1 MREVHLSTG
10 LYDNKVYTLADNEN
24 LKIRVVGKT
33 FPNLTYLFK
42 AKNGTM
48 SCTKK
53 IIDNLVEF
61 ERKDLVYGKFQAKII
76 VMANENVVKE
86 YELEDL
92 ILKEE
97 NSELKVIPEFE
108 VLKGEFNKVKSENEA
123 MKQEIAELRELCENT
138 KQLVVELNGLTE
150 KVGA

>member
-1 MREVHLSTG
+1 MKEVYLSNG
-10 LYDNKVYTLADNEN
+10 LYEKKVLVIDENEK
-24 LKIRVVGKT
+24 LKIRVIGKK
-33 FPNLTYLFK
+33 FRKLTYLFK

-108 VLKGEFNKVKSENEA
+108 ILKGEFNKVKSENEA

>member
-1 MREVHLSTG
+1 MKEVHLSTG
-10 LYDNKVYTLADNEN
+10 LYDNKVLVLADNEN

-97 NSELKVIPEFE
+97 NL
-108 VLKGEFNKVKSENEA
+108 
-123 MKQEIAELRELCENT
+123 
-138 KQLVVELNGLTE
+138 
-150 KVGA
+150 

>member
-1 MREVHLSTG
+1 MKEVHLSTG
-10 LYDNKVYTLADNEN
+10 LYDNKVLVLADNEN

-33 FPNLTYLFK
+33 LPNLTYLFK

-53 IIDNLVEF
+53 VIDNLVEF

-108 VLKGEFNKVKSENEA
+108 ILKGEFNKVKSENEA

-138 KQLVVELNGLTE
+138 KNLVVELNGLTE
-150 KVGA
+150 KVGV

>member
-1 MREVHLSTG
+1 
-10 LYDNKVYTLADNEN
+10 
-24 LKIRVVGKT
+24 
-33 FPNLTYLFK
+33 
-42 AKNGTM
+42 M

-92 ILKEE
+92 ILREE

-108 VLKGEFNKVKSENEA
+108 ILKGEFNKVRSENEK